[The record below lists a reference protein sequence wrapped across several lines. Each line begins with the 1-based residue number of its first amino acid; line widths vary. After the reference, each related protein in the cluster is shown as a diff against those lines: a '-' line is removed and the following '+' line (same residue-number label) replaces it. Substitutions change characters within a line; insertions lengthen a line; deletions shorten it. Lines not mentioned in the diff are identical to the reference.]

1 MDSNGNIESNE
12 KSANEHGVSMKQTS
26 MEEERGNAQELNQE
40 ESNTTNATDDDDHD
54 HDEDN
59 SNADEIGDEELR
71 KKRKREN
78 DEGNSNDNSNNDATA
93 TADDDT
99 LSLPSSTSNDKD
111 HVNPKDESSF
121 NDAQPTSINDDKQ
134 PETTTSTN
142 KRMKKASKG
151 DDSDTSD
158 PLLSSAII
166 PSWLSSSSSTSVS
179 GNGHS
184 SVSAVVSVEYQHPR
198 SPVRVS
204 SSSSLTSNSS
214 EDELEHLTKEELIK
228 KIKAMKNA
236 NTATSIVNGVA
247 SMSSPPIK
255 TLMSSPR
262 KPNSPILGMD
272 SSPKVDRTVLHPAIH
287 TVHSNHGVRRLKLGR
302 TSSIATMN
310 ELSKLPSE
318 RSEDSLDM
326 ITQMFRSNYSGS
338 YLQSAAFGDALIEI
352 CKKVSKIFET
362 EKRAIDIKSPV
373 YVFGDIHGNTED
385 LKFFSEHV
393 WPLGMSLTAGSFL
406 FLGDYVDR
414 GLGSIEVVAYL
425 FAQKILNPDKVFMLR
440 GNHETRTVNG
450 WEEYYREGSFIWQ
463 CKNRFGTEK
472 GTKVWEACNDA
483 FNYLPLAATI
493 DKVIFCVHGGIPRP
507 IDSDP
512 VNKDGKRMDSRLERI
527 NAIPCPIDIQQPQAN
542 PNPHNKLAFT
552 LIWSDPADTSQE
564 RYLEPTGFGNS
575 ARGSGSVVFGKQAVN
590 EFLDSYGFK
599 YILRAHEATA
609 SGIEVSKNA
618 KVLTVFST
626 SKDHGCGS
634 DAKCGYLLV
643 DHSRILAINKSNEFA
658 PTPLGRSSPIRNWQN
673 VSLGS
678 PRQQQQILQS
688 SFSLTQEML
697 TTPKYAKKENTTAT
711 AATAVTTQPN
721 EVTEKSI

>member
-1 MDSNGNIESNE
+1 MDSNGKVEPNE
-12 KSANEHGVSMKQTS
+12 KSVNEHGELIKQTA
-26 MEEERGNAQELNQE
+26 MEEGKDKELIYDD
-40 ESNTTNATDDDDHD
+40 SNDAKVTNDNDE
-54 HDEDN
+54 EDN
-59 SNADEIGDEELR
+59 NSDEKRDDELR

-78 DEGNSNDNSNNDATA
+78 DEGNLNDNIND
-93 TADDDT
+93 DDDT

-111 HVNPKDESSF
+111 HVNIKDASVIISSF
-121 NDAQPTSINDDKQ
+121 NDTQPVLSLQSTDKNDEKQ
-134 PETTTSTN
+134 SDTSTS
-142 KRMKKASKG
+142 KRMKRLTKG

-158 PLLSSAII
+158 PLLSHVTI
-166 PSWLSSSSSTSVS
+166 PSLLSSPLHNVND
-179 GNGHS
+179 NGH
-184 SVSAVVSVEYQHPR
+184 AVVSVEYQHPR

-228 KIKAMKNA
+228 KIKAMKNSNAVPA
-236 NTATSIVNGVA
+236 NGIAA
-247 SMSSPPIK
+247 MSSPPIK

-302 TSSIATMN
+302 TSSIATMS
-310 ELSKLPSE
+310 ELSKLPTE
-318 RSEDSLDM
+318 RAEDSLDM
-326 ITQMFRSNYSGS
+326 ITQMFRSNYSS
-338 YLQSAAFGDALIEI
+338 NYLQSAAFGDALIEI
-352 CKKVSKIFET
+352 CKKVSKIFEM
-362 EKRAIDIKSPV
+362 EKRTLDIKSPV
-373 YVFGDIHGNTED
+373 YVFGDLHGNTED

-393 WPLGMSLTAGSFL
+393 WPLGVSLTAGSFL
-406 FLGDYVDR
+406 YLGDYVDR

-425 FAQKILNPDKVFMLR
+425 FAQKIMNPDKVFMLR

-450 WEEYYREGSFIWQ
+450 WEDYYREGSFIWQ
-463 CKNRFGTEK
+463 CKNKFGAEK

-512 VNKDGKRMDSRLERI
+512 VGKDGKRIDSRLERI

-542 PNPHNKLAFT
+542 PNPHNRLAFT

-673 VSLGS
+673 VALGS
-678 PRQQQQILQS
+678 PRQQQQILPS
-688 SFSLTQEML
+688 SFSLSQDML
-697 TTPKYAKKENTTAT
+697 NTPKYGKKENTVATSTSIT
-711 AATAVTTQPN
+711 AAATTQPN
-721 EVTEKSI
+721 EVTEKTN